1 MPWLL
6 QPDHPAV
13 MIYPRAK
20 PAMNPDMERLY
31 ALGIDAFRL
40 LQIMLDSSY
49 QRDLP
54 LDGVTGHIQLG
65 SNNQF
70 QRESIPALFN
80 EGRGLTPEALA
91 AMIAAKAA
99 EAEAA
104 KVPEAEAVKAPAS
117 ISAPLPTVP

>member
-1 MPWLL
+1 
-6 QPDHPAV
+6 

-65 SNNQF
+65 SNNLF